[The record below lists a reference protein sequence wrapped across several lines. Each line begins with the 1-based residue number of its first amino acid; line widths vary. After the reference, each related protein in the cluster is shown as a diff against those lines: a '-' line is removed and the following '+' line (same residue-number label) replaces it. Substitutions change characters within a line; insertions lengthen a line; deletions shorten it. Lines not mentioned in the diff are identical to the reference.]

1 MRVNLNVP
9 FDQKDAAR
17 RAGARWDAARKT
29 WFVEN
34 VERLEPFTQWIDK
47 RLLQPCASPAKKRGS
62 R

>member
-9 FDQKDAAR
+9 YEQKDAAR

-47 RLLQPCASPAKKRGS
+47 RLLQPCAQPKKKAS
-62 R
+62 H